1 MKTVATMKH
10 ALGLEPQLTL
20 GLTARSPAG
29 GGFQALASLSTSTT
43 VKVLCVGWQLDHS
56 AGESHVALMCV
67 QGRWRPRRME
77 AVLALGWQCP
87 TSPGGGLSGGGE
99 HLGQP

>member
-1 MKTVATMKH
+1 MKH

-67 QGRWRPRRME
+67 QGGQG
-77 AVLALGWQCP
+77 GWK
-87 TSPGGGLSGGGE
+87 LSLPWAGSVPL
-99 HLGQP
+99 HLGAACLVGVSI